1 MPMNRPSDASPER
14 AVAPCQRTTTVAAV
28 LRTTLTRDALLLG
41 ALGMGFFAGPA
52 IAQAVDAAPE
62 SKATNAVL
70 DANLWHAIVTEGKD
84 NSKVMA
90 FLDHLVNRIGPRLTS
105 SRNLDTAQ
113 EWAVSELKAMGYAN
127 ARLEQ
132 WGEFPVG
139 FDRGPATGTIT
150 APDSLRGALAF
161 CTNAWSAGTKGPE
174 EGRVALCPADVEAA
188 EEAVRENADAF
199 RHAWIL
205 RRQSLR
211 RSGVTE
217 LADYLEE
224 HGALGFVYS
233 GNETRPGKED
243 TSELH
248 RNLLMTG
255 GRQQVR
261 WPDLPTFPQIQVR
274 WDQFQEIAKAVD
286 AGTEVRLRFDIRN
299 WFRQGPIPVYNVVAE
314 LEGFEKPHEYVVVGA
329 HIDSWDGAT
338 GTTDNGTGTSTTL
351 EAARILAAVGARPRR
366 TIRFM
371 LWSGEEQGLL
381 GSRAWV
387 QKHRQDVVANCQAA
401 LVHDGGTNAAV
412 GILGTSAQ
420 MPFLERAFA
429 GFDTIDPALPFTV
442 TEGRQPSYGSD
453 HVSFITVGA
462 PAFYWLQKG
471 RARYNY
477 GHHTQHDTFA
487 LAVPEYQRQTATVA
501 ALGALALANIE
512 ERIPP
517 PAGRAQTRRPSI
529 PSTGISVDRDLQVT
543 IASKEGILGS
553 AGVQAGD
560 VLVSLDGQPLSGGNR
575 GLREAFVGLLRS
587 GKERST
593 VVVRRG
599 GETVTLPLKLGGNE
613 PDENTE
619 KDTDKNESATKK
631 QGEPAKRRRG

>member
-1 MPMNRPSDASPER
+1 MAPNSRLR
-14 AVAPCQRTTTVAAV
+14 ATVPTV
-28 LRTTLTRDALLLG
+28 LRTHLTYGALVFG
-41 ALGMGFFAGPA
+41 ALGSGVLARPA

-62 SKATNAVL
+62 SRAPNTLL
-70 DANLWHAIVTEGKD
+70 DANLWNAIVTEGKEK
-84 NSKVMA
+84 SKVMA

-105 SRNLDTAQ
+105 SRNLDAAQ

-127 ARLEQ
+127 ARLER

-139 FDRGPATGTIT
+139 FDRGPASGAIT
-150 APDSLRGALAF
+150 APDSLRGTLAF
-161 CTNAWSAGTKGPE
+161 CTNAWSAGTKGPQ
-174 EGRVALCPADVEAA
+174 EGRVVLSPEDVEAA
-188 EEAVRENADAF
+188 EDAVRAKPDAF
-199 RHAWIL
+199 RDAWIL

-211 RSGVTE
+211 RSGVSE

-243 TSELH
+243 KNELH

-255 GRQQVR
+255 GRQQIR

-274 WDQFQEIAKAVD
+274 WDQFQELANAVD

-314 LEGFEKPHEYVVVGA
+314 LEGYEKPHEYVVVGA

-420 MPFLERAFA
+420 LPFLERAFA

-512 ERIPP
+512 ERMPP
-517 PAGRAQTRRPSI
+517 PVGRATSRRPAI
-529 PSTGISVDRDLQVT
+529 PSTGISVDKDLQVT

-560 VLVSLDGQPLSGGNR
+560 VLVSLDGETLSGGNR
-575 GLREAFVGLLRS
+575 GLRAAFVGLLRS

-599 GETVTLPLKLGGNE
+599 GETLSIPLKLTNADE
-613 PDENTE
+613 PSAN
-619 KDTDKNESATKK
+619 KNATKK
-631 QGEPAKRRRG
+631 QDEPSKRRRG